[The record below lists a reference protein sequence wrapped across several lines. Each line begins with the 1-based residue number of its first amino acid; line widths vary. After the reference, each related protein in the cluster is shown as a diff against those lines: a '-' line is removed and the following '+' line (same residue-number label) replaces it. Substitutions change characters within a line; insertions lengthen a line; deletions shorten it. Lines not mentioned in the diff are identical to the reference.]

1 MLGEH
6 NTKSQATTGF
16 ERKTDLA
23 YVELIQGGKNKGG
36 GMQQIQMKRTLK
48 LEKYLIIIEKFHF
61 IK

>member
-36 GMQQIQMKRTLK
+36 GMQRFK
-48 LEKYLIIIEKFHF
+48 
-61 IK
+61 